1 MVKEMLYVFSSSEKG
16 VENKEREASGERKV
30 LLMLMMKSISRYRQ
44 AMVSS
49 LNSESVR
56 PINHLAKDPPFR
68 KNRLSPARLPTSP
81 DKRQTEPLLL

>member
-1 MVKEMLYVFSSSEKG
+1 MLYVFSSSEKG

-30 LLMLMMKSISRYRQ
+30 LLTLIMKSISRYRQ